1 MQPKVFL
8 RIIVFTMIFLGVI
21 SAYGQ
26 NQKDSTKVKSYKN
39 VIRYN
44 LSGALL
50 FGFDKYA
57 IIGYER
63 IINKNQ
69 SISINVGQ
77 AQLPRLSSINTD
89 SFHLGKDA
97 ENKGYNVSI
106 DYRFYLR
113 KENKYGPPRGV
124 YIGPFYSYNH
134 FERDNNWTLERS
146 GSSDQLV
153 KTNTKFNIHTV
164 GAELGYQF
172 VFWKRV
178 TLDMVLIGPGFARY
192 KLSTDIESTLSEE
205 NKKQLQDALEQAITQ
220 KFPGMNYV
228 FADHH
233 LDADGRIN
241 TWSVG
246 YRYIVHIGYTF

>member
-1 MQPKVFL
+1 MQPKILL
-8 RIIVFTMIFLGVI
+8 RAIIVITLLIKFNAI
-21 SAYGQ
+21 SAQ
-26 NQKDSTKVKSYKN
+26 DSTKEKSYKN
-39 VIRYN
+39 IIRYN
-44 LSGALL
+44 LSGALF

-69 SISINVGQ
+69 SISINIGQ
-77 AQLPRLSSINTD
+77 ASLPKLASINTD

-97 ENKGYNVSI
+97 KNDGFNASI

-113 KENKYGPPRGV
+113 RENKYGPPRGV

-134 FERDNNWTLERS
+134 FHRTNNWTLERL
-146 GSSDQLV
+146 GGDDQLV
-153 KTNTKFNIHTV
+153 KTDTKFNIHTI

-178 TLDMVLIGPGFARY
+178 TLDMVLIGPGFAAY
-192 KLSTDIESTLSEE
+192 DLSTDIENTLSEE
-205 NKKQLQDALEQAITQ
+205 NKNQLQDALEQVITQ

-228 FADHH
+228 FSDKH
-233 LDADGRIN
+233 LDANGNVKTTSI
-241 TWSVG
+241 G
-246 YRYIVHIGYTF
+246 YRYMIHIGFAF